1 MVDDL
6 IDAREK
12 PVIVTAT
19 SSLYEN
25 HYTEK
30 QAQKH
35 YNALLQFSPH
45 HILPLQDSINYL
57 SL

>member
-6 IDAREK
+6 IDASEK

-19 SSLYEN
+19 SSLYE
-25 HYTEK
+25 

-35 YNALLQFSPH
+35 YNALL
-45 HILPLQDSINYL
+45 N
-57 SL
+57 